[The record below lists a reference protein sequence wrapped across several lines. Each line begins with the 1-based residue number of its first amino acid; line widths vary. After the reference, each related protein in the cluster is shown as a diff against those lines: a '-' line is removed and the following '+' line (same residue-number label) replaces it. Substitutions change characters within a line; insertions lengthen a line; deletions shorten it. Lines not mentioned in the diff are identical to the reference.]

1 MSLPSGY
8 TRVEYIESSGTQWI
22 DTDLYTGAKTKIE
35 AELAYTSI
43 SGAHYS
49 GVYIPGSNFLFGIN
63 GNHEVYLGGSVKIG
77 NAADTSSFRIIL
89 DSPGKSASINGTK
102 YTFSSGTSTASV
114 TYPIFAYRDVGSIVG
129 YANYKLYSFKIHE
142 SGTLVRNFIPCIN
155 SSGTVGLY
163 DDVNSRFYTN
173 AGSGSFTAGNVI
185 LTAPVVSAAVSE
197 TTVTLS
203 WTQIGGASGY
213 LVKRDG
219 IQIADVS
226 GTTFTENLPNEDKTY
241 LYTVTPYNDRGTGE
255 SRSASVHIVPTI
267 PDDFADFTQLE
278 YIETTG
284 TQYID
289 TGFRPNQ
296 NTRVVADFRAS
307 AANRHVFGARTS
319 FPNNAFVLF
328 WVSNASYCIQ
338 VNNST
343 FNGGSFDTSARCT
356 ADMTAS
362 AFKINGVTKATYS
375 VSAFQ
380 TEYNLYIA
388 SCPNSSESENMP
400 GRYYS
405 CQVYDNGRLIRDYVP
420 CVDASGEAGMFDL
433 VNSRFY
439 RNAGTGSFIA
449 GPVLI
454 VIPESPRNLTAQGHS
469 GGVFLSWSASDGA
482 AGYRIYRDGVQ
493 IGETAD
499 IYFSDAYGEA
509 YTAVVYGVSAYND
522 AGESAVSEISGTIP
536 GSDDVLLDLITDRT
550 EADVREHTKKG
561 VYNANDLNR
570 VSTAAAYVRKL
581 LVKYGYLC
589 GSDVRADWETNEI
602 PRRSEMDQHLASVTD
617 LDVIRYAAERIIL
630 PASMDALTWEDA
642 NAIEAFLL
650 SCGRAAERIPLSWMY
665 CGEIGCGEM

>member
-1 MSLPSGY
+1 MALPTGY
-8 TRVEYIESSGTQWI
+8 TQV
-22 DTDLYTGAKTKIE
+22 
-35 AELAYTSI
+35 
-43 SGAHYS
+43 
-49 GVYIPGSNFLFGIN
+49 
-63 GNHEVYLGGSVKIG
+63 
-77 NAADTSSFRIIL
+77 
-89 DSPGKSASINGTK
+89 
-102 YTFSSGTSTASV
+102 
-114 TYPIFAYRDVGSIVG
+114 
-129 YANYKLYSFKIHE
+129 
-142 SGTLVRNFIPCIN
+142 
-155 SSGTVGLY
+155 
-163 DDVNSRFYTN
+163 
-173 AGSGSFTAGNVI
+173 
-185 LTAPVVSAAVSE
+185 
-197 TTVTLS
+197 
-203 WTQIGGASGY
+203 
-213 LVKRDG
+213 
-219 IQIADVS
+219 
-226 GTTFTENLPNEDKTY
+226 
-241 LYTVTPYNDRGTGE
+241 
-255 SRSASVHIVPTI
+255 
-267 PDDFADFTQLE
+267 E

-289 TGFRPNQ
+289 TGFKPNQ
-296 NTRVVADFRAS
+296 NTRVVVDFRAS

-319 FPNNAFVLF
+319 FPNNSFVLF

-356 ADMTAS
+356 VDMTAS

-380 TEYNLYIA
+380 TAYNLYIA
-388 SCPNSSESENMP
+388 SCTNSSESENMP

-454 VIPESPRNLTAQGHS
+454 VIPESPRDLTAQGHA

-499 IYFSDAYGEA
+499 IYFSDAYGDA

-522 AGESAVSEISGTIP
+522 AGESTVSEISGTIP

-602 PRRSEMDQHLASVTD
+602 PRRSEMNRHLASVTD
-617 LDVIRYAAERIIL
+617 LDVIRYA
-630 PASMDALTWEDA
+630 
-642 NAIEAFLL
+642 
-650 SCGRAAERIPLSWMY
+650 
-665 CGEIGCGEM
+665 